1 MKARQR
7 ANTLEEFIRLIIVE
21 AQVLALRSRDQR
33 LKDIID
39 VCATDEVI
47 TQLTNIIRTSAIE
60 EGIENA
66 FTKAPSKPRSRAVEK
81 DLKS

>member
-7 ANTLEEFIRLIIVE
+7 ANTLEEFVRLIVVE

-39 VCATDEVI
+39 VCATDEV
-47 TQLTNIIRTSAIE
+47 TAQLTDVIRSSAIE

-66 FTKAPSKPRSRAVEK
+66 FTKPPAKQQSRAAEK
-81 DLKS
+81 DSKS

>member
-7 ANTLEEFIRLIIVE
+7 ANTLEEFVRLIVVE

-47 TQLTNIIRTSAIE
+47 AQLTNIIRTKATE

-66 FTKAPSKPRSRAVEK
+66 FTKPPAKQRSRAVKK
-81 DLKS
+81 DSKS